1 MNKKELEHELQK
13 YQQKVSEITNQLYQM
28 QIEEGNKLQAI
39 VDAKDQTLAKL
50 NELIGDDMKRPDTLK
65 GLVQYD
71 IGENDVDIEL
81 AFIKQAVL
89 DLALVVN
96 DLVKLI
102 KQLCAVECSAYA
114 VKGSGCTFCL
124 KER

>member
-1 MNKKELEHELQK
+1 MDKLQELQQELQE
-13 YQQKVSEITNQLYQM
+13 YQSKVSELTNQIN
-28 QIEEGNKLQAI
+28 QIKAEKENEIQAI
-39 VDAKDQTLAKL
+39 IIGKDQTLAKL
-50 NELIGDDMKRPDTLK
+50 NELIGDDVKRPDTLK

-81 AFIKQAVL
+81 AFVKQAVL

-102 KQLCAVECSAYA
+102 K
-114 VKGSGCTFCL
+114 
-124 KER
+124 

>member
-1 MNKKELEHELQK
+1 MELKELEQELQE
-13 YQQKVSEITNQLYQM
+13 YQSKVNEINNQISQLKA
-28 QIEEGNKLQAI
+28 EKENELAAI
-39 VDAKDQTLAKL
+39 VIGKDQTLAKL
-50 NELIGDDMKRPDTLK
+50 AELIGDDTKRPDTLK
-65 GLVQYD
+65 GLIQYD

-102 KQLCAVECSAYA
+102 K
-114 VKGSGCTFCL
+114 
-124 KER
+124 

>member
-1 MNKKELEHELQK
+1 
-13 YQQKVSEITNQLYQM
+13 QLYQM
-28 QIEEGNKLQAI
+28 QVDEGNKLQAI
-39 VDAKDQTLAKL
+39 VDAKDQTLEKL
-50 NELIGDDMKRPDTLK
+50 TKLIGDDIKRPDTLK

-102 KQLCAVECSAYA
+102 K
-114 VKGSGCTFCL
+114 
-124 KER
+124 

>member
-1 MNKKELEHELQK
+1 MDKLQELQQELQE
-13 YQQKVSEITNQLYQM
+13 YQSKVNDLTNQIN
-28 QIEEGNKLQAI
+28 QIKAEKENEIQAI
-39 VDAKDQTLAKL
+39 IIGRDQTLEKL
-50 NELIGDDMKRPDTLK
+50 TKLIGDDMKRPDTLK

-71 IGENDVDIEL
+71 IGENEADIEL

-102 KQLCAVECSAYA
+102 K
-114 VKGSGCTFCL
+114 
-124 KER
+124 

>member
-71 IGENDVDIEL
+71 IGENEADIEL
-81 AFIKQAVL
+81 AFIKQATL
-89 DLALVVN
+89 ELALIVN

-102 KQLCAVECSAYA
+102 K
-114 VKGSGCTFCL
+114 
-124 KER
+124 

>member
-1 MNKKELEHELQK
+1 MNKKELEQELQK

-39 VDAKDQTLAKL
+39 FNGKDQTLEKL
-50 NELIGDDMKRPDTLK
+50 TKLIGDDMKRPDTLK

-71 IGENDVDIEL
+71 IGENEADIEL

-89 DLALVVN
+89 DLALVVS

-102 KQLCAVECSAYA
+102 K
-114 VKGSGCTFCL
+114 
-124 KER
+124 

>member
-1 MNKKELEHELQK
+1 MDKLQELQQELQE
-13 YQQKVSEITNQLYQM
+13 YQSKVNDLTNQIN
-28 QIEEGNKLQAI
+28 QIKAEKENEIQAI
-39 VDAKDQTLAKL
+39 IIGKDQTLEKL
-50 NELIGDDMKRPDTLK
+50 TKLIGDDMKRPDTLK

-102 KQLCAVECSAYA
+102 K
-114 VKGSGCTFCL
+114 
-124 KER
+124 

>member
-1 MNKKELEHELQK
+1 MEKLQELEQKLQE
-13 YQQKVSEITNQLYQM
+13 YQQKINELTAQISQIKAEKENEIQS
-28 QIEEGNKLQAI
+28 IIIG
-39 VDAKDQTLAKL
+39 KDQTLAKL
-50 NELIGDDMKRPDTLK
+50 NELIGGETKRPDTLK

-71 IGENDVDIEL
+71 IGENDADVEL

-102 KQLCAVECSAYA
+102 K
-114 VKGSGCTFCL
+114 
-124 KER
+124 

>member
-1 MNKKELEHELQK
+1 MDKLQELQQELQE
-13 YQQKVSEITNQLYQM
+13 YQSKINEITNQINQLKA
-28 QIEEGNKLQAI
+28 EKENEAI
-39 VDAKDQTLAKL
+39 IIGKDQTLEKL
-50 NELIGDDMKRPDTLK
+50 TKLIGDDMKRPDTLK

-71 IGENDVDIEL
+71 IGENEADIEL

-102 KQLCAVECSAYA
+102 K
-114 VKGSGCTFCL
+114 
-124 KER
+124 